1 MGKEKDLKK
10 PQSKEVA
17 VTMFSEDKVE
27 LDDEYNS
34 AADFSRPEKTILK
47 AITEPSDRLQFPSET
62 VELSIGFDAEMYVI
76 PEEHKQEVLEQV
88 YPFKGIPA
96 LGDVMY
102 DLHEEKD
109 FKVKDFKVLREDGYN
124 FLVSPYYANSG
135 GTVIDWMPEEA
146 AKKGAFGLVAKEKK
160 RGKGK

>member
-47 AITEPSDRLQFPSET
+47 AIRSPPIGCNSRARLWSCP
-62 VELSIGFDAEMYVI
+62 
-76 PEEHKQEVLEQV
+76 
-88 YPFKGIPA
+88 
-96 LGDVMY
+96 
-102 DLHEEKD
+102 
-109 FKVKDFKVLREDGYN
+109 
-124 FLVSPYYANSG
+124 
-135 GTVIDWMPEEA
+135 
-146 AKKGAFGLVAKEKK
+146 
-160 RGKGK
+160 